1 MIHPDSRSVEWI
13 NSIATLHPSLDKT
26 LIEKTI
32 RAFSLLESLALSGCP
47 FTFKGGT
54 ACMLHLGSSKRLSI
68 DIDIICPPGTDISQ
82 YVMNHS
88 EEYGFTDIKL
98 V

>member
-68 DIDIICPPGTDISQ
+68 DIDI
-82 YVMNHS
+82 M
-88 EEYGFTDIKL
+88 
-98 V
+98 

>member
-54 ACMLHLGSSKRLSI
+54 ACMR
-68 DIDIICPPGTDISQ
+68 
-82 YVMNHS
+82 
-88 EEYGFTDIKL
+88 
-98 V
+98 